1 MRIKHKKLKPDV
13 DLRRKAWMKPE
24 PEEEQDTLDT
34 LDFEDMSILE
44 PDENDLVREW
54 HRQPKLFFEH
64 ARMLAKSRGDLD
76 RAEAELK
83 VVKAEIDRKIRDNP
97 TEYNLAEKP
106 TEASITS
113 TVFLQKEHKRAQSKV
128 IGLQERV
135 NLLYGLVQ
143 ALDHRKA
150 ALENMVKLHGQSYFA
165 TPVAK
170 AEDQGFIAE
179 QRKRNIRSKKDNR

>member
-1 MRIKHKKLKPDV
+1 MKHKKSKHEVLDTNIGRQIG
-13 DLRRKAWMKPE
+13 D
-24 PEEEQDTLDT
+24 EQDTFE
-34 LDFEDMSILE
+34 FEDMSILE

-64 ARMLAKSRGDLD
+64 ARMLAKARGDLD

-97 TEYNLAEKP
+97 TKYNLAEKP

-113 TVFLQKEHKRAQSKV
+113 TVFLQRDHKQAQSKV
-128 IGLQERV
+128 IALQEKV

-170 AEDQGFIAE
+170 AEDRSYLAE
-179 QRKRNIRSKKDNR
+179 QRKHNIRSKKDSR